1 MIKKSRV
8 APEIGCHSM
17 ANHITALITGMTT
30 MAKAGF
36 SKNELE
42 RLINDAVE
50 LLLKTCGSKEK

>member
-1 MIKKSRV
+1 
-8 APEIGCHSM
+8 
-17 ANHITALITGMTT
+17 